1 MVKVAVPAAAS
12 GPVRNSNKKTNKINK
27 KPKTSV
33 SHKSVTSTIHKKKEK
48 VKEKISGNG
57 SEGSLDEKGNPL
69 PTDDPKGGG
78 DPICPGGYKIDYDFD
93 PFNDPI
99 NPPFRCIS
107 ALKDPSDGPT
117 TNIINKLNN
126 PASNI
131 TDLASV
137 TAPAAGGGR
146 SAKRI
151 RRRMRKRKITQRQ
164 KNKLLIFIDVI
175 TIAISFAV
183 CHSKTRYH
191 NHHPPY
197 PIEPS

>member
-1 MVKVAVPAAAS
+1 MAPPPESVHTRKTSKVNK
-12 GPVRNSNKKTNKINK
+12 PVSINK
-27 KPKTSV
+27 PKVNT
-33 SHKSVTSTIHKKKEK
+33 TLHKKKENE
-48 VKEKISGNG
+48 KEKKSKKKKEKENNNSSSG
-57 SEGSLDEKGNPL
+57 LDEKGNPF
-69 PTDDPKGGG
+69 PMEDPEGGG

-151 RRRMRKRKITQRQ
+151 WRRRRRMRKRKITQRR
-164 KNKLLIFIDVI
+164 KK
-175 TIAISFAV
+175 IS
-183 CHSKTRYH
+183 Y
-191 NHHPPY
+191 
-197 PIEPS
+197 

>member
-1 MVKVAVPAAAS
+1 MAPPPAS
-12 GPVRNSNKKTNKINK
+12 VRTRKTNKVNKPVGINK
-27 KPKTSV
+27 PKVKT
-33 SHKSVTSTIHKKKEK
+33 TLHKKKERENESK
-48 VKEKISGNG
+48 KNNSSSG
-57 SEGSLDEKGNPL
+57 LDEKGNPF
-69 PTDDPKGGG
+69 PFDDPKGGG

-131 TDLASV
+131 TDLAYV

-151 RRRMRKRKITQRQ
+151 RRRKNMHMRKRKITQRH
-164 KNKLLIFIDVI
+164 KK
-175 TIAISFAV
+175 
-183 CHSKTRYH
+183 
-191 NHHPPY
+191 
-197 PIEPS
+197 